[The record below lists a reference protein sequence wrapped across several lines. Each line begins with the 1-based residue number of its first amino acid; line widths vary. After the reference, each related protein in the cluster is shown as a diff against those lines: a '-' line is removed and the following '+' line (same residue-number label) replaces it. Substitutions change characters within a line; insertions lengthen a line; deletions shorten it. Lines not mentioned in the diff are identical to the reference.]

1 MSKVCK
7 NLYIIGIIFSMLIL
21 AFSIV
26 LYFCNN
32 IEGFEVLYDVY
43 NKLNEIGI
51 ANKNFNTNIL
61 ICSANGV
68 LMIILVILKK
78 PYKSMAITII
88 VLSALSSNLF
98 GIVSSI
104 ILLVQNKKERPVTTR
119 TYEAVNENGEKV
131 IVKEVVPVVRKERKP
146 IRRLDVK
153 TSDTVLLTIGM
164 ILGLVLIYLYI
175 FMLIINEKTLFDFF
189 SLKMSAAE
197 AFYLFIFVFVYALFV
212 IVILL
217 IPAIYIFISIIFSI
231 LVLTTRRKFFAKAL
245 SISGFLTLNIFSGIA
260 AIRMLK
266 RFKNEEEKEKDLI
279 A

>member
-43 NKLNEIGI
+43 DKLNEIGI
-51 ANKNFNTNIL
+51 VNMNYNTNIL
-61 ICSANGV
+61 ICSANSV
-68 LMIILVILKK
+68 LMLILVILKK

-104 ILLVQNKKERPVTTR
+104 ILLVQNKKERSVTTR
-119 TYEAVNENGEKV
+119 TYEDVNENGEKV

-164 ILGLVLIYLYI
+164 ILGLVLIYLYV

>member
-1 MSKVCK
+1 
-7 NLYIIGIIFSMLIL
+7 
-21 AFSIV
+21 
-26 LYFCNN
+26 
-32 IEGFEVLYDVY
+32 
-43 NKLNEIGI
+43 
-51 ANKNFNTNIL
+51 
-61 ICSANGV
+61 
-68 LMIILVILKK
+68 
-78 PYKSMAITII
+78 
-88 VLSALSSNLF
+88 
-98 GIVSSI
+98 
-104 ILLVQNKKERPVTTR
+104 
-119 TYEAVNENGEKV
+119 
-131 IVKEVVPVVRKERKP
+131 
-146 IRRLDVK
+146 
-153 TSDTVLLTIGM
+153 
-164 ILGLVLIYLYI
+164 
-175 FMLIINEKTLFDFF
+175 MLIINEKTLFDFF

>member
-43 NKLNEIGI
+43 DKLNEIGI
-51 ANKNFNTNIL
+51 VNMNYNTNIL

-78 PYKSMAITII
+78 PYKSMTITII

-104 ILLVQNKKERPVTTR
+104 ILLVQNKKERSVTTR
-119 TYEAVNENGEKV
+119 TYEALNENGEKV

-164 ILGLVLIYLYI
+164 ILGLVLIYLYV

-266 RFKNEEEKEKDLI
+266 RFINEEEKEKDLI

>member
-104 ILLVQNKKERPVTTR
+104 ILLVQNKKERSVTTR

-164 ILGLVLIYLYI
+164 ILGLVLIYLYV

>member
-1 MSKVCK
+1 
-7 NLYIIGIIFSMLIL
+7 MLIL

-43 NKLNEIGI
+43 DKLNEIGI
-51 ANKNFNTNIL
+51 VNKNFNTNIL
-61 ICSANGV
+61 ICSANSV

-119 TYEAVNENGEKV
+119 TYEDVNENGEKV

-164 ILGLVLIYLYI
+164 ILGLVLIYLYV

-279 A
+279 AWLSLF

>member
-153 TSDTVLLTIGM
+153 TSDTVLLTLGI
-164 ILGLVLIYLYI
+164 IVGLVLIYLYI